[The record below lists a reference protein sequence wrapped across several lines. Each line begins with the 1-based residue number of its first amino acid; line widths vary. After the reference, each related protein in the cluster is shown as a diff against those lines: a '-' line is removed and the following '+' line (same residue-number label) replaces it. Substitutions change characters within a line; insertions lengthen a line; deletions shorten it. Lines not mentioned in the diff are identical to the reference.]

1 MDLYSNESK
10 IILALQALQNNP
22 DLTLRSAAKLY
33 NVSHATLGKRRA
45 GRQSKRDWQPPTR
58 KLTNSE
64 EEAIVQYIL
73 DLDSKGFPPRL
84 CSVEDM
90 ANLLL
95 TERNAGRVGS
105 RWASNF
111 IKRQPQLTTRFNRKY
126 DYQRAKC
133 EDSTIIGAW
142 FKLVENTIAKYG
154 IGASDI
160 YNFDETGFMM
170 GVISTAMVVTS
181 SDRAGRAKAKQ
192 PGNREWVTV
201 IQAVCADGW
210 SIPPFTIVKGAYIL
224 DSWYREFKLPRGW
237 RIAVSDNGWTTNK
250 NGLDW
255 IKHFN
260 THTEGRKIGGYR
272 LLILDGHESHHSA
285 EFELYCKDYNIIT
298 LCMPAHS
305 SHILQPL
312 DVGCFSP
319 LKKAYGKQIEGYMRG
334 GQTYIAKEDFFPA
347 FQVAFKDSITA
358 SNIQGGF
365 KGAGLSPFN
374 PQRVLE
380 ALPPCAATPSPSNS
394 RPNTAY
400 TWHPQTPRNATQAS
414 QQSIFIKNR
423 ISSHQGSS
431 PSYII
436 DAVNQFTKGSVAIMH
451 EVALLRSRIHEL
463 EETNDR
469 LSKRRKTKKTRLQKG
484 GSLSVEEVDILI
496 ALKEGGSQGNEE
508 IGSGSGS
515 GDGAQLHTRRCSNC
529 SKTGHNAR
537 TCKRILETSK
547 EDDSY

>member
-1 MDLYSNESK
+1 
-10 IILALQALQNNP
+10 
-22 DLTLRSAAKLY
+22 
-33 NVSHATLGKRRA
+33 
-45 GRQSKRDWQPPTR
+45 
-58 KLTNSE
+58 
-64 EEAIVQYIL
+64 
-73 DLDSKGFPPRL
+73 
-84 CSVEDM
+84 
-90 ANLLL
+90 
-95 TERNAGRVGS
+95 
-105 RWASNF
+105 
-111 IKRQPQLTTRFNRKY
+111 
-126 DYQRAKC
+126 
-133 EDSTIIGAW
+133 
-142 FKLVENTIAKYG
+142 
-154 IGASDI
+154 
-160 YNFDETGFMM
+160 
-170 GVISTAMVVTS
+170 MVVTS

-237 RIAVSDNGWTTNK
+237 RIAVSDNGWTTNE

-285 EFELYCKDYNIIT
+285 EFELYCKDHNIIT

-347 FQVAFKDSITA
+347 FQVAFQDSITA

-365 KGAGLSPFN
+365 KGAGLSPFD

-380 ALPPCAATPSPSNS
+380 TLPPCAATPSPSNS
-394 RPNTAY
+394 RPSTAH
-400 TWHPQTPRNATQAS
+400 TWQPQTPKNATQAS
-414 QQSIFIKNR
+414 RQSIFIKNR

-451 EVALLRSRIHEL
+451 EVALLRSRIDEL

-484 GSLSVEEVDILI
+484 GSLSVEEAEALI

-508 IGSGSGS
+508 IGSSNGNRE
-515 GDGAQLHTRRCSNC
+515 GAQLRTKRCSNC

-537 TCKRILETSK
+537 TCKRVLETSK
-547 EDDSY
+547 EDDLY